1 MKLKPEKCNLFQK
14 KVTFFGI
21 VVSSEGILP
30 NPDNIS
36 KITVTEVRQLLG
48 MGSYY
53 RKFIIYIAKLVRPLV
68 YLTEM
73 GDIFF
78 G

>member
-1 MKLKPEKCNLFQK
+1 MSEKGN
-14 KVTFFGI
+14 FFGI

-30 NPDNIS
+30 KPDNIS

-68 YLTEM
+68 YLTKM